1 MCKSDLS
8 SRNGCPIEI
17 AYIGGGSLNWAVN
30 LMSDLAADGGIPA
43 NVRLYD
49 IDGTAA
55 RRNARLGERFRAEYG
70 VPVTFSVYDDLA
82 TVLAGAE
89 LVVISILP
97 GDFDIMA
104 ADIDIPAR
112 YGVRQAVGDTVGP
125 GGFIRALRAI
135 PMLAEIG
142 RAIGEHA
149 STAYVCNLTNPM
161 SALTGTLFAVFPG
174 IRAWGQCHEVT
185 KIRHIIAWLANRKAG
200 KTVYDYRDVAVNVLG
215 INHFTFV
222 DRAVVGGED
231 LLPAYLAFAAENAES
246 GWRATPI
253 KENDEFAHYF
263 EDVNKVKFDLAR
275 RFGIAAAA
283 GDRHLAEFVPQA
295 WYLDEHQR
303 FGFALT
309 PVEFRVRDRDRKRAR
324 ATSLDAGAP
333 LPPPARTEE
342 ALLDEIRALFGGTP
356 LVTNA
361 NCPNQGQLVGL
372 PTGAIIETNLVFSG
386 LGVTPLVAGRL
397 PTALELL
404 VRPHAERQTALV
416 DAVLGERWGDLFSLF
431 LSDPLVVPLGPDKA
445 RLLYRDMV
453 EATSR
458 HLPKTLVEGPV

>member
-8 SRNGCPIEI
+8 GCTGRPITI

-49 IDGTAA
+49 IDEAA
-55 RRNARLGERFRAEYG
+55 AQRNARLGARFQAEYG
-70 VPVTFSVYDDLA
+70 APVAFSACGDLA
-82 TVLAGAE
+82 TALTGAD

-97 GDFDIMA
+97 GDFDVMA

-112 YGVRQAVGDTVGP
+112 YGIRQAVGDTVGP
-125 GGFIRALRAI
+125 GGFVRALRSI

-142 RAIGEHA
+142 RAIAEHA
-149 STAYVCNLTNPM
+149 PRAYVCNLTNPM
-161 SALTGTLFAVFPG
+161 AVLTGTLFAVFPE

-185 KIRHIIAWLANRKAG
+185 KLRHIVAWLANRKAG
-200 KTVYDYRDVAVNVLG
+200 REVYGYADVAVNVLG

-222 DRAVVGGED
+222 DHAVVGGED
-231 LLPAYLAFAAENAES
+231 LLPDYLAFAAEMAES

-253 KENDEFAHYF
+253 QKNDEFAYYF

-283 GDRHLAEFVPQA
+283 GDRHLAEFVPQG
-295 WYLDEHQR
+295 WYLDHHQR
-303 FGFALT
+303 FGFNLT
-309 PVEFRVRDRDRKRAR
+309 PVEFRVRDRERKRAR
-324 ATSLDAGAP
+324 ADALDNGAP
-333 LPPPARTEE
+333 LPPPSRTEE

-361 NCPNQGQLVGL
+361 NCPNQGQMAGL

-386 LGVTPLVAGRL
+386 LGVTPLAAGRL

-416 DAVLGERWGDLFSLF
+416 DAVLGERWSDLFPLF
-431 LSDPLVVPLGPDKA
+431 LSDPLVAPLGPDEA
-445 RLLYRDMV
+445 RRLYREMV